1 MPAWRAF
8 AIALVAVGLVAC
20 GKGKGKDEP
29 KTAEQ
34 QRAEREAFIK
44 AREERAMQNPDQV
57 FGKALKGQEA
67 AAKRSAD
74 YRKKVDEETLKREQ
88 EAARDEGKS
97 K

>member
-1 MPAWRAF
+1 MPGWGAF
-8 AIALVAVGLVAC
+8 AIALVAVGLTAC
-20 GKGKGKDEP
+20 GKGKDEP

-34 QRAEREAFIK
+34 QRAEREAFTK

-88 EAARDEGKS
+88 EAAKDEGKTR
-97 K
+97 